1 MSVTI
6 SMLPGLL
13 RPMLKPTRGRPR
25 LPTPERIERRKA
37 VQKAWVGRNQDYVT
51 AQRNQ
56 AYVSAQCKRLGT
68 RPEYRERRRELY
80 NGKQLLL
87 EPGFVP
93 RPRGRPRLYEAEE
106 ALERKRTRARE
117 SIRYSRALAR
127 GTFNEPAPLN

>member
-1 MSVTI
+1 MSAFL
-6 SMLPGLL
+6 SMVPGPL
-13 RPMLKPTRGRPR
+13 RPAFKATRGRPR
-25 LPTPERIERRKA
+25 LPTPERLERRKA
-37 VQKAWVGRNQDYVT
+37 TQKAWV
-51 AQRNQ
+51 QRNQ

-93 RPRGRPRLYEAEE
+93 RARGRPRLYEAEE

-117 SIRYSRALAR
+117 SIRHSRALAR

>member
-1 MSVTI
+1 MSVTL
-6 SMLPGLL
+6 SMVPGLL

-51 AQRNQ
+51 AQ
-56 AYVSAQCKRLGT
+56 CKRLAT
-68 RPEYRERRRELY
+68 RPEYQERRRELY
-80 NGKQLLL
+80 SGKRQRLL
-87 EPGFVP
+87 ESGFVP

-117 SIRYSRALAR
+117 SLRDSRALAR
-127 GTFNEPAPLN
+127 SAFVEAAPLN

>member
-1 MSVTI
+1 MSVFL
-6 SMLPGLL
+6 SMVPGLL
-13 RPMLKPTRGRPR
+13 RPVFKPTRGRPR
-25 LPTPERIERRKA
+25 LPTPERLERRKA
-37 VQKAWVGRNQDYVT
+37 TQKAWV
-51 AQRNQ
+51 QRNQ

-93 RPRGRPRLYEAEE
+93 RARGRPRLYEAEE

-127 GTFNEPAPLN
+127 GAFNEPAPLN